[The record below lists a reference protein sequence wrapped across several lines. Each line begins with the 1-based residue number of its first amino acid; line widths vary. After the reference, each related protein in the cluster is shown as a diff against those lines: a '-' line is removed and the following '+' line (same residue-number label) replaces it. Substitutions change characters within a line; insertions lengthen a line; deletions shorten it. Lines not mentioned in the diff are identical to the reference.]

1 MNEDAI
7 ASAMGRKRLLALAF
21 AAGSVDAI
29 SYLGLGRAF
38 PANMTGNTVL
48 LAIAVAQGGN
58 THALRAAICLIGFSL
73 GVLGGGLMIE
83 RGRVWPANARRTLG
97 LHTLLL
103 IGVAVVW
110 AVGPVPSATVRDVL
124 LGAAGL
130 AMGLQSVAV
139 LAAGTGGVATAYI
152 TGTLTQA
159 LGRLAGLLAHP
170 DEDGRGRRVRR
181 LAELDW
187 LLYGIGAL
195 AGVLLELHVRAWC
208 FVLPAAL
215 TAACLLPVP
224 RPVAERPPASA
235 PD

>member
-7 ASAMGRKRLLALAF
+7 ASPVGRKRLLVLAF

-48 LAIAVAQGGN
+48 LAIAIARGGSA
-58 THALRAAICLIGFSL
+58 HALRAAICLIGFSL
-73 GVLGGGLMIE
+73 GVLGGGLMIH
-83 RGRVWPANARRTLG
+83 RGRAWPANAQRALG

-103 IGVAVVW
+103 IGAAVVW
-110 AVGPVPSATVRDVL
+110 ALGPAPSAPVRDVL
-124 LGAAGL
+124 LGAAGI
-130 AMGLQSVAV
+130 AMGLQSVSV

-170 DEDGRGRRVRR
+170 HEDRRGRRVRR

-187 LLYGIGAL
+187 LLYGIGAV
-195 AGVLLELHVRAWC
+195 AGVLLELHMRTWC

-215 TAACLLPVP
+215 TAACLLPARGP
-224 RPVAERPPASA
+224 AAGRRPARA
-235 PD
+235 PY